1 MRLIDSDKLINEITA
16 MEIPEQSKMLF
27 KNILCTTETAY

>member
-27 KNILCTTETAY
+27 KTETDIIKY

>member
-16 MEIPEQSKMLF
+16 MEILEQSKMLF
-27 KNILCTTETAY
+27 KTETDIIEY